1 MRLSLIFK
9 NKPNRGWGS
18 RGNPYFWNH
27 LCQDAENVPMPIS
40 EDELV
45 AWIKDEHLKLTG
57 KELTPESDVYVE
69 KYDHGGMSGGRITGE
84 WWFEI
89 GIPLLIKR
97 AK

>member
-1 MRLSLIFK
+1 MIFK

-27 LCQDAENVPMPIS
+27 LWQDAETVLMPIS
-40 EDELV
+40 EDDLV
-45 AWIKDEHLKLTG
+45 AWIKNEHLQLTG
-57 KELTPESDVYVE
+57 EELTPESDVYVK
-69 KYDHGGMSGGRITGE
+69 KYDHGGMSCGRITGE

-97 AK
+97 LK